1 MTLCP
6 FSQLRANWFCNPT
19 KRGRGQFYVGSVGGR
34 MYFWGRWCHAL
45 RAKDESL
52 TSLPRRGEGAV
63 HGAGVREKG
72 SRSLRGCMVRGCG
85 RAG

>member
-1 MTLCP
+1 
-6 FSQLRANWFCNPT
+6 
-19 KRGRGQFYVGSVGGR
+19 